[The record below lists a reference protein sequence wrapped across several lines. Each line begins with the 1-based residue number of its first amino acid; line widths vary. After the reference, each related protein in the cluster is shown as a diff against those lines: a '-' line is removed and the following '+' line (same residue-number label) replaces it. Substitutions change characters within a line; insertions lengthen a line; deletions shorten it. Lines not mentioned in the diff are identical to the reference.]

1 MGEKGE
7 TIFSYLNRFSDS
19 SVKDNYNDKE
29 GMEVEVETGAE
40 TETETLFS
48 YFNRI
53 FENNN
58 RGGDFLVDSDKIL
71 EQSGIFREVSDR
83 VNQVDPRLHATPE
96 EIGQLVSNVT
106 NNNFKCERN
115 NGKIF
120 SWVKDRYRKNANTLS
135 KVFPNSKVSK
145 HFENWFRDLSDAS
158 NWQEYA
164 FKLGKGV
171 INTELGIFKAVMPL
185 TCIVAGATLILV
197 EPSQLGKVAGPIL
210 MDMGY
215 SLGDSKKVPSK
226 EMVRKVV
233 SSLEKL

>member
-7 TIFSYLNRFSDS
+7 TIFSYLNRFSDNC
-19 SVKDNYNDKE
+19 VKDSKYDE
-29 GMEVEVETGAE
+29 ERMEVQAG

-48 YFNRI
+48 YFSGI
-53 FENNN
+53 FDNNN
-58 RGGDFLVDSDKIL
+58 REGDFLVDSDKIL
-71 EQSGIFREVSDR
+71 EQSGIFKEVSDR
-83 VNQVDPRLHATPE
+83 VNQLDPNLKATPE
-96 EIGQLVSNVT
+96 EVEQLVRRVT
-106 NNNFKCERN
+106 VRNFNNERDN
-115 NGKIF
+115 RGIF

-135 KVFPNSKVSK
+135 RVFPNSKVCN
-145 HFENWFRDLSDAS
+145 HFENWFRDLSEAS

-164 FKLGKGV
+164 LKVGKGA

>member
-7 TIFSYLNRFSDS
+7 TIFTYLNRFSVNCVEDS
-19 SVKDNYNDKE
+19 KYDKE
-29 GMEVEVETGAE
+29 RMEVQVETQAG

-48 YFNRI
+48 YFSGI
-53 FENNN
+53 FDNNN

-96 EIGQLVSNVT
+96 EIGQLVSNVI
-106 NNNFKCERN
+106 NNNLKGERN

-135 KVFPNSKVSK
+135 RVFPNSKVCN
-145 HFENWFRDLSDAS
+145 HFENWFRDLSEAS
-158 NWQEYA
+158 NWQEYVL
-164 FKLGKGV
+164 KVCKGG

>member
-7 TIFSYLNRFSDS
+7 TIFSYLNRFSDN
-19 SVKDNYNDKE
+19 SVKDSKYDE
-29 GMEVEVETGAE
+29 ERMEVQAG

-48 YFNRI
+48 YFSGI
-53 FENNN
+53 FDNNN
-58 RGGDFLVDSDKIL
+58 REGDFLVDSDKIL
-71 EQSGIFREVSDR
+71 EQSGIFKEVSDR
-83 VNQVDPRLHATPE
+83 VNQLDPNLKATPE
-96 EIGQLVSNVT
+96 EVEQLVRRVT
-106 NNNFKCERN
+106 VRNFNNERDN
-115 NGKIF
+115 RGIF

-135 KVFPNSKVSK
+135 RVFPNSKVCN
-145 HFENWFRDLSDAS
+145 HFENWFRDLSETS

-164 FKLGKGV
+164 LKVGKGA
-171 INTELGIFKAVMPL
+171 INTELGIFKAVIPL
-185 TCIVAGATLILV
+185 TCVVAGATLILV

-233 SSLEKL
+233 SSLETL